1 MKRFSLRNT
10 VEAFPA
16 AADVKALKPLSIIGG
31 LYAMTLDMFVA
42 MVKPPFPWRE
52 FLLQTW
58 FVARVSMVPAL
69 TLSIPLVVLTSFTF
83 NTLLLE
89 FGAADFSG
97 GTGAALGAVNQIG
110 PFVTVLVVA
119 GAGASAI
126 CADLG
131 SRTIREEVDAMRVLG
146 LDPIHSLV
154 VPRVLATTTV
164 AVLLSSVVTVTG
176 LLGAFY
182 FSVYFQHVTPGS
194 FVASMTLITGL
205 SDVLVSLVKA
215 TLFGFVAGL
224 IACYQGLRVQKKG
237 AAGVGN
243 AVNET
248 VVIAFLLLFV
258 VNAIVTAVGFEVTK

>member
-10 VEAFPA
+10 VEAVPA

-31 LYAMTLDMFVA
+31 LYAMTLDMLVA
-42 MVKPPFPWRE
+42 MVKPPFQWRE
-52 FLLQTW
+52 FLFQTW
-58 FVARVSMVPAL
+58 FVARVSVVPAL

-83 NTLLLE
+83 NTLLIE
-89 FGAADFSG
+89 FGAADFS

-119 GAGASAI
+119 GAGASAM

-164 AVLLSSVVTVTG
+164 AVLSSVVTVTG
-176 LLGAFY
+176 LLGAFL

-224 IACYQGLRVQKKG
+224 IACYQGLRVQKG

-258 VNAIVTAVGFEVTK
+258 VNAIVTAVGFQVTK